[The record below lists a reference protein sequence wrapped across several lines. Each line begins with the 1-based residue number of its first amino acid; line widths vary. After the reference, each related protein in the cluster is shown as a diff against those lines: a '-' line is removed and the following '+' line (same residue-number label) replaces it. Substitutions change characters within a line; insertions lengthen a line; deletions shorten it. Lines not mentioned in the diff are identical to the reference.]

1 MIQYSETP
9 AMESRRCGTI
19 ASMSRPTQSDFRL
32 FEHDPRRRM
41 VAGAF
46 LGPHFAIDAGLD
58 QPRRTARAQQQVIEP
73 QSGVARPAASFV
85 IPERVHRLHRMKRED
100 RIAPA
105 STHPR

>member
-32 FEHDPRRRM
+32 FKHDPRRRM

-58 QPRRTARAQQQVIEP
+58 QPRRNGGAQQQVIEP
-73 QSGVARPAASFV
+73 QSGVARPAVSLV
-85 IPERVHRLHRMKRED
+85 VPERVHRLRRMKRAD
-100 RIAPA
+100 RVTPA
-105 STHPR
+105 L